1 MATTDPTGSTESR
14 TAQEPATRDFPFYAG
29 DPVLL
34 RGPQWAVVLVG
45 VAVAFVLLI
54 LLPVPGAPLVGQWVR
69 ALLFAGVPL
78 AALAVVA
85 GRHWTALFHRVG
97 WKDVG
102 IMVAFAAFNVV
113 VTLVVGGI
121 VRATVGAATN
131 AAGAE
136 IQEMGAGERVLRFAS
151 MVPQLVG
158 EELLTILPFLAL
170 LYLGVTRLGWSRRAT
185 IVTAW
190 IGTAL
195 LFGAVHLPTY
205 DWNVVQCFVVIGTAR
220 LILTIPYLLT
230 KNLWVCAGA
239 HVLNDWTLFGVG
251 LLGAGVPLL
260 AG

>member
-1 MATTDPTGSTESR
+1 MATTEPTESR
-14 TAQEPATRDFPFYAG
+14 TAQTPPTRDFPFYAG

-34 RGPQWAVVLVG
+34 RGPAWAIVLAA
-45 VAVAFVLLI
+45 VAVAFLLLV
-54 LLPVPGAPLVGQWVR
+54 LLPVPGSPLVGEWVR
-69 ALLFAGVPL
+69 ALLFMVVPL

-85 GRHWTALFHRVG
+85 GRSWTALFHRVG

-102 IMVAFAAFNVV
+102 IMVGFAALNVV
-113 VTLVVGGI
+113 VTLIVGGI
-121 VRATVGAATN
+121 VRATTGTATN

-136 IQEMGAGERVLRFAS
+136 ILEMSAGERVLRFAS

-220 LILTIPYLLT
+220 LVLTVPYLLT

-251 LLGAGVPLL
+251 IVGAGASLVAL
-260 AG
+260 